1 MKKLVLSLAIISALG
16 LSGCGSETIEDVKK
30 DAAANITPIV
40 ASARVVFDPGADTP
54 RLSIPNNLLFS
65 DTQDGT
71 LNLPAENL
79 ENDAGEKLP
88 VDYFNPSAAVG
99 ALDGWSTLNPFVLDI
114 DFPDGTSLDGSSVF
128 SPDSVKIFETIM
140 GGDVIC
146 EGVSPA
152 AACSVVGELTFGV
165 DFIAKASGDS
175 IAIIPLKP
183 LKAKTGYVVAL
194 TNNLKDSNGKA
205 IAGSTTY
212 ESVRQ
217 DINTNPLATEAQ
229 LGLQGLINSYENVI
243 TAAGVDKDSLIYTMS
258 MTTQSIQD
266 VSQTIKSLMLSGIPG
281 TTPVLSAITPTGAN
295 AAMLLGLDADDS
307 GAGTQASFASV
318 SISTL
323 SAPYYLETPYYDPND
338 LAGSCDLTN
347 ADLTVGCSDLFSRW
361 TAMGDS
367 PVTVLGALNA
377 GVLSQESFA
386 EQAAAQGEDP
396 ADLIANP
403 TKLVGL
409 TFTVAVPVGDAI
421 VNVPV
426 DQTRHLTK
434 YNPLPQVKSYKNDA
448 DGSAIDVIITMPDAD
463 RINTVAA
470 IQKGSALTAEE
481 MMVMPDA
488 GWPVMIYSHGMT
500 SRKET
505 VLAISGALASAGI
518 ATISID
524 HPYHGAR
531 STDFNGDGVYE
542 ISATIDDDPAFA
554 QANASSYINLQSLLT
569 ARDNVRQSE
578 VDLLAL
584 RGSLN
589 GESLVGELD
598 ASKVSFFG
606 HSWGAI
612 TGTAF
617 IALANSGVV
626 NPATGELLPFNPY
639 SITSASLASPSGGL
653 AGVLLESPEF
663 GPSAMAGLTASSA
676 FKELVAEETGI
687 EVENMTE
694 QQYADAV
701 AMHYPGFAQAFN
713 IAAQWALDSSD
724 PINYADTV
732 QQTQTPVHLLEL
744 VGTGVEVCNNITIP
758 ENCSD
763 QVVINASASLPLVG
777 TEPLIV
783 ALGLSGTSETIGD
796 GTSMVSAAVRFIKGH
811 HSSVLT
817 PVTVVGIAE
826 DAEANLAVTVEMQT
840 EIANFAASEGKYLP
854 ITDNSNIS
862 PVE

>member
-1 MKKLVLSLAIISALG
+1 MKKLIISLAIISALG
-16 LSGCGSETIEDVKK
+16 LSGCDSETIDDVKN
-30 DAAANITPIV
+30 DATNNLTPIV
-40 ASARVVFDPGADTP
+40 ASARVVFDPGADDP
-54 RLSIPNNLLFS
+54 RLSIPNDLLLS
-65 DTQDGT
+65 GTQDGT

-79 ENDAGEKLP
+79 ENEAGEKLP

-114 DFPDGTSLDGSSVF
+114 DFPDGTSLDGDSVF
-128 SPDSVKIFETIM
+128 SPNSVKIFEAIM
-140 GGDVIC
+140 GGDTGC

-152 AACSVVGELTFGV
+152 VACSIVGELTFGV
-165 DFIAKASGDS
+165 DFISKASGNS

-217 DINTNPLATEAQ
+217 DITTHPLATPDQ
-229 LGLQGLINSYENVI
+229 LGLQGVINSYENAI
-243 TAAGVDKDSLIYTMS
+243 AAAGADKDSLIYTMS

-266 VSQTIKSLMLSGIPG
+266 VSQTIKSLMLSGVPG
-281 TTPVLSAITPTGAN
+281 TTPILSAINPTGAN

-307 GAGTQASFASV
+307 SAGTQASFASV
-318 SISTL
+318 SKSTL

-361 TAMGDS
+361 TALGDS
-367 PVTVLGALNA
+367 PVTVLGALEA
-377 GVLSQESFA
+377 GVLTQESFA
-386 EQAAAQGEDP
+386 EQAAAQGQDP

-403 TKLVGL
+403 AKLVGL

-448 DGSAIDVIITMPDAD
+448 DGSAIDVIITTPDAD
-463 RINTVAA
+463 RINTIAA
-470 IQKGSALTAEE
+470 MQKGSALTAEE

-488 GWPVMIYSHGMT
+488 GWPVMIFSHGIT
-500 SRKET
+500 SVKET
-505 VLAISGALASAGI
+505 VLAISGSLATAGI

-542 ISATIDDDPAFA
+542 ISATLNDDDPAFA
-554 QANASSYINLQSLLT
+554 QSNTSSYINLQSLLT

-589 GESLVGELD
+589 GESLVGVLD

-606 HSWGAI
+606 LSWGAI
-612 TGTAF
+612 TGTPF

-639 SITSASLASPSGGL
+639 SIT
-653 AGVLLESPEF
+653 
-663 GPSAMAGLTASSA
+663 
-676 FKELVAEETGI
+676 
-687 EVENMTE
+687 
-694 QQYADAV
+694 
-701 AMHYPGFAQAFN
+701 
-713 IAAQWALDSSD
+713 
-724 PINYADTV
+724 
-732 QQTQTPVHLLEL
+732 
-744 VGTGVEVCNNITIP
+744 
-758 ENCSD
+758 
-763 QVVINASASLPLVG
+763 
-777 TEPLIV
+777 
-783 ALGLSGTSETIGD
+783 
-796 GTSMVSAAVRFIKGH
+796 
-811 HSSVLT
+811 
-817 PVTVVGIAE
+817 
-826 DAEANLAVTVEMQT
+826 
-840 EIANFAASEGKYLP
+840 
-854 ITDNSNIS
+854 
-862 PVE
+862 